1 MAGKQ
6 NSINAYHGKVKGEH
20 ANAQNRMVLQCMRDI
35 DQANSIHMIHRIIN
49 ARGFEIDLVSLRRCI
64 TNLSKTNPKGLW
76 LNEWNRQMIEIAF
89 DKECPIT
96 HITVGWYRPMNV
108 QIPLFTEQ
116 PQTAAA

>member
-6 NSINAYHGKVKGEH
+6 NSISAYHSKVKGEH
-20 ANAQNRMVLQCMRDI
+20 ANAQNAIVLQCMRDI
-35 DQANSIHMIHRIIN
+35 GQATNIRMIHRIIN

-64 TNLSKTNPKGLW
+64 TNLSKPDPKGRW
-76 LNEWNRQMIEIAF
+76 LNQWGRQVIRVEF

-96 HITVGWYRPMNV
+96 KITVGWYSV
-108 QIPLFTEQ
+108 IDSQIPLFVQQ